1 MGKTK
6 KQPTIE
12 GRVKAG
18 YIDLTKTGPLSYR
31 ELRSLNNGL
40 PEESVVNA
48 QRPDNIG
55 VITAL
60 QRAGKVNYTEQ
71 PTGLGESIYD
81 PGVANQEQI
90 ENLQDYRAEAQP
102 WYAKIGAGLTKG
114 VVLAGTTFLDGTIGL
129 LVGGTESINRGDIS
143 GLWDNDFSKAM
154 QAINEWS
161 EEALPNYYSQ
171 NELNSPWYENIFT
184 ANFLGDKFIK
194 NLGFSIGAIYSGGV
208 YAAPFKAAKIANAIN
223 TVFRTAK
230 ATPMVSSAVGSILS
244 AVNEGRVEALN
255 NSKDWFELQ
264 KQQLDDWY
272 DQKLT
277 SEYKPLFDE
286 TMAEYNATKG
296 TLVQGPDG
304 SMYDPA
310 YLRYKSKVEALQNE
324 FNTKRQNRE
333 SDKVYSSTLS
343 KITEDRLK
351 MGNAD
356 LLMNIPILTASN
368 LVQFGKFFGGGYRTA
383 RKTTNIAG
391 RAGNYT
397 AGTTKL
403 GTSVSLAKGALSEGL
418 EEISQKA
425 ASVSAGNYYATDVS
439 NWYKSQIDP
448 NAEKE
453 TLDWM
458 KSIAQG
464 VNETVNDGS
473 SWEEF
478 FIGTLTGALGIPT
491 FRSPKSSD
499 GSFRSPI
506 VMQGGAYNGWKEYQ
520 QKVAREQ
527 EIADYMNSRVQSPE
541 FLNYYQGLIRHN
553 KYQADMNKAVEEGN
567 EFDFKN
573 AEHAQL
579 ISDIVMFD
587 NAGKLGDLEALI
599 GTSLDTSEENLESI
613 VRNTTAVGENNTPIG
628 PFAQYARVD
637 SDGQISVD
645 FGDSGVQEMTSKL
658 NNTREEFSNT
668 IKNYVKIKDD
678 LDVRTGEVLSDE
690 QLQELTWMKSQL
702 GNWTDRAT
710 AMSGEVKQVIGKV
723 IGNLDSFIR
732 FQDTIRTEEGMN
744 NANLTD
750 RYNRADKNVRDA
762 QRAVASLNAIRNLDD
777 VNLAATLARNPD
789 FVKGLMKEV
798 TLLDDTVIK
807 ADERED
813 VLNKLSD
820 IVKLGNAADVY
831 NAKFKEYLS
840 NPGQQVA
847 DHERANQETA
857 QVVQKE
863 NNASLR
869 QKLDQATSVA
879 QFREILSSEQ
889 DAATRDAVLQTMES
903 EDNQIAKNYR
913 ETLQYNNELS
923 AALNELGE
931 TDQVAQDA
939 MTLWKE
945 QFNIAENLEQ
955 LANPNT
961 IFINNEEA
969 FMEDSGGDVELAG
982 TRFENARYALQRAM
996 SKVNNDIKFKN
1007 RFSEEYRKPVDES
1020 VQGKGTD
1027 KDETGDS
1034 GTPTVPHVN
1043 PGATPVEVPSAPV
1056 GNVTAEMVASENSDA
1071 NKSVKTQ
1078 RDLDRGQQGQRKY
1091 YRPAI
1096 PELHIEASKEGDF
1109 RPFDTVV
1116 AEREQGVDF
1125 SGIYS
1130 YLRDNGAFNYVNA
1143 AKLKPGDTLGFMIDP
1158 EFNDHTIFL
1167 VDTRNNQIVGSIDE
1181 SDTSVAR
1188 YEGLEN
1194 LIKKVRDEYQASR
1207 KSDTVGGS
1215 PVALSYLLENGVGT
1229 IESAGYFLHAIA
1241 AAFPVISE
1249 GIESMSDS
1257 LDGDVLGMKPD
1268 AFVSSNNP
1276 VIKRIETFI
1285 KEYYGEEGVN
1295 IYSDLLKNSTGFV
1308 PAEGKQMDTRI
1319 EKLVPLKDAPRTA
1332 TTRFFATP
1340 QVRVSKIMVGR
1351 IPYTSEERSL
1361 ADIPGVIDGDTKPI
1375 FGIIKNGVLTTN
1387 EKIDDILIIKPVDMA
1402 QKEGR
1407 LYLLIPNAAGTY
1419 SPVAVRVKHFNTQE
1433 FNLADATVAN
1443 TPVGKGINEALDRL
1457 ADAASQDDVSIAMK
1471 ELAQDIYMQDVMI
1484 TWFDAKAGSGIV
1496 VSKKVRKSDGTYEM
1510 VTINGQEQIKEEKT
1524 TIYFQSSKKSAI
1536 INGMEIDI
1544 EAAKE
1549 MGADL
1554 SPFGQP
1560 RDTADIRK
1568 DILNTILRYNL
1579 PLQVDASMINKSS
1592 YNNRLIKSNIL
1603 TSNLREAKVIGS
1615 WFITDYFNNQGN
1627 LQRAVSPASVKPAPS
1642 RKVSSPVGGTEGVV
1656 QGTRVIISGTP
1667 YIVDLKSNMAINEKT
1682 GEKRAFSAFNSQSLI
1697 DMAWAQETFGDA
1709 TESSRM
1715 TENKIITPNGD
1726 VLDRSTGHYITGD
1739 EAQRIK
1745 DKIAGKN
1752 KETESRIAQS
1762 KRIIADIYENQ
1773 KKVDKART
1781 DKDYYYI
1788 LEEDGQYHQYSRV
1801 HSRLGDNWLGERT
1814 ETENSRRALE
1824 AGTVVDKVI
1833 RDFFT
1838 SKETPTRPETLSE
1851 DAFIDLITK
1860 LTEIKSKIEQMGE
1873 TFMTN
1878 NIVLFQK
1885 YADGTRVAG
1894 EVDILS
1900 VDKNGNFKIYDVK
1913 TSRYSFSDKYF
1924 NEKSSMQR
1932 MSTKDYYTL
1941 QLSAY
1946 QNLFESQY
1954 GVRPTRLAIFPF
1966 VLSYNTVQATAV
1978 DIPSGTQTR
1987 LGLPIA
1993 GNRSYFR
2000 TDRKVDDNEARFVSS
2015 EKDGKVY
2022 FKPILDTK
2030 AHEATLKST
2039 DAAKS
2044 VVEFT
2049 GGDPKEATHFVLV
2062 EPGEA
2067 TRNPENGR
2075 LMVSKKVKVFAV
2087 TPSTPYSNRRS
2098 IVTSITQ
2105 EKGIPITYN
2114 PAVNVPL
2121 ASAVHAP
2128 ATSSNLPIF
2137 DSTMETMITNPKE
2150 QNRVLP
2156 ENAFEEG
2163 GEIGYYE
2170 KDGKLYTGYLKK
2182 IGEVEVTYGSGRK
2195 DIVPIHVTKVR
2206 DTGFGREGEFGSTS
2220 EYLTVFPNGKAI
2232 STKTNDTNDAH
2243 AAEIIMKALSTK
2255 PEKVLLLSSEKTQI
2269 HNPRELEESDAAI
2282 RIAQETTP
2290 QPQGGASRTVQK
2302 ENAVNQKAAKRTRHK
2317 LRAADST
2324 RPIWDR
2330 EKEMSWLEKTLPQLS
2345 EQDRVKVVE
2354 GLIQVAENGPVAWG
2368 MFSDGI
2374 VTLSDIAAEGTA
2386 YHEAFHVVFN
2396 LMMND
2401 SERESLFNEARQM
2414 FGNKSLLELEEDM
2427 AEGFREYVVSQ
2438 ETRSLGRKILDF
2450 FKNLFAKITNWKYI
2464 KPSLTSYYRMIN
2476 QGKYKNYSLGLS
2488 SISRLREEQYTS
2500 EMQSIKDKAIADG
2513 TFMKAPNGNPTNLT
2527 DERQWLQVRTKAFKE
2542 WFGDWENNPNEASK
2556 VVDENDE
2563 PLVVYHGTKNNV
2575 EISKVDFSKSDD
2587 LISFF
2592 TTNDKYHTANS
2603 YTESGI
2609 NTGNSNLDTIIEN
2622 IIEYDGVVD
2631 YIKVKKYIETTIH
2644 NSEVSLNDL
2653 GPFDDER
2660 SLKEIIHKNKE
2671 LLRYLESNKDKL
2683 NFSENTANIYS
2694 FFESIKKPL
2703 VIDVKDKNWNEIK
2716 FEDNTFSTRE
2726 IAKIANER
2734 GYDGV
2739 IFKNIRDLGAGMSF
2753 DGAFFENEVKH
2764 PNVYISFKS
2773 NQIKSATSNT
2783 GKFSTTNDDIRYR
2796 EVDIN
2801 DSEFKDLKQDLTSF
2815 FSNFGITI
2823 EDTSKF
2829 DSEEPIFNALDR
2841 VINFNSI
2848 ESLTDNAGYAIA
2860 FMMQY
2865 NPKIKD
2871 LISIKQ
2877 LDSPVKMKGLRR
2889 AVNKGKRYD
2898 FRNLTEREYKSLN
2911 KTPYLKEIGKDIG
2924 EQLRLL
2930 YSKKPINTSDS
2941 FFRKLW
2947 SAISEFFKKMTPE
2960 TRLKFSVIRNYTNSI
2975 ANAVKL
2981 GDYTII
2987 RKSDFKPGT
2996 DTLPSI
3002 VDIGE
3007 AFKNN
3012 PYEESIV
3019 YTLNKHGISLAGEA
3033 AIASQGTLYRPSEN
3047 PLHDLDFEA
3056 GNKSKG
3062 EIESILRNTFKA
3074 YSHTNTIVNE
3084 NGRVTYTYLVMD
3096 REFEERRDVPGIGVN
3111 VIYDKKTGE
3120 RLGTRMHSELV
3131 IEKEGVKGKMLDFF
3145 TGDTTNVFDNVT
3157 INYNGKNYLFS
3168 DYRNAMS
3175 FKINVARL
3183 KNIWDYNR
3191 FIPRNENGKIVSL
3204 AKLKNSN
3211 KERVQNLVRNA
3222 RIIWGHPA
3230 IGKTTYL
3237 ERNND
3242 ILEWDKEVNPKRD
3255 IFVRDQIDPNYTMDV
3270 NSTEYKRL
3278 KQEYMSNW
3286 ENNSEYIK
3294 FLTREW
3300 NKLKD
3305 RAQRENKRL
3314 FASPLPLLSIF
3325 RNDFDLIVAL
3335 PEKQFIE
3342 RNKARGG
3349 SEVGSLSW
3357 KQALDRQLVGIDTNK
3372 IVYTDKYFSEF
3383 MRDTLGVTWGTLNNT
3398 ELEALQARGWSEEK
3412 FNSISQVER
3421 DNAIECAGL

>member
-1 MGKTK
+1 MKKTK

-12 GRVKAG
+12 DRVKAG

-71 PTGLGESIYD
+71 PTGLGESTYD

-129 LVGGTESINRGDIS
+129 LVGGAESINRGDIS

-208 YAAPFKAAKIANAIN
+208 YAAPFKAAKVANAIN

-230 ATPMVSSAVGSILS
+230 ATPIVSSAVGSILS

-286 TMAEYNATKG
+286 AMAEYNATKG

-418 EEISQKA
+418 QEISQKA

-439 NWYKSQIDP
+439 NWHKSQIDP

-506 VMQGGAYNGWKEYQ
+506 VMQGGAYNGWKEHQ

-541 FLNYYQGLIRHN
+541 FLNYYQSLIRHN

-702 GNWTDRAT
+702 GNWADRAT

-750 RYNRADKNVRDA
+750 KYNRADKNVRDA
-762 QRAVASLNAIRNLDD
+762 QRAVASLNVIRNLDD
-777 VNLAATLARNPD
+777 ANLAATLAKNPD

-798 TLLDDTVIK
+798 SLLDDTVIE

-813 VLNKLSD
+813 VLNRLAD
-820 IVKLGNAADVY
+820 IIKLGNAADVY

-840 NPGQQVA
+840 NPGQQIA
-847 DHERANQETA
+847 DHERVDQETA

-879 QFREILSSEQ
+879 QFREILNSEQ

-945 QFNIAENLEQ
+945 QFNAAKNLEQ
-955 LANPNT
+955 LANPNS

-969 FMEDSGGDVELAG
+969 FMEDSGGDIDIAG
-982 TRFENARYALQRAM
+982 NRFQSARYALQRAM

-1007 RFSEEYRKPVDES
+1007 RFSKEYKRPVNEPVAD
-1020 VQGKGTD
+1020 KGID

-1034 GTPTVPHVN
+1034 ETPT
-1043 PGATPVEVPSAPV
+1043 PV

-1130 YLRDNGAFNYVNA
+1130 YLRDNGAFNYINA

-1181 SDTSVAR
+1181 SDASVTR
-1188 YEGLEN
+1188 YEGLEGI
-1194 LIKKVRDEYQASR
+1194 IKRVRDEFAQKGSQPSTVINYTENT
-1207 KSDTVGGS
+1207 DTPKDELIHITNTNNG
-1215 PVALSYLLENGVGT
+1215 LSHIGELKEWSKKV
-1229 IESAGYFLHAIA
+1229 
-1241 AAFPVISE
+1241 
-1249 GIESMSDS
+1249 
-1257 LDGDVLGMKPD
+1257 GDVRTESDGWGTYNGLTYYKQSQKGGRGGDNFTIWFKTKPSENVELNLQQAIDSSKNLVELGDKIVSLIR
-1268 AFVSSNNP
+1268 AFSVTPKTQS
-1276 VIKRIETFI
+1276 KGKFI
-1285 KEYYGEEGVN
+1285 A
-1295 IYSDLLKNSTGFV
+1295 S
-1308 PAEGKQMDTRI
+1308 P
-1319 EKLVPLKDAPRTA
+1319 
-1332 TTRFFATP
+1332 TTRVAK
-1340 QVRVSKIMVGR
+1340 VMVGR
-1351 IPYTSEERSL
+1351 IPYSTEERSL
-1361 ADIPGVIDGDTKPI
+1361 ADIPGVLDGETKPI

-1387 EKIDDILIIKPVDMA
+1387 DKIDDRLIIKPVDMA

-1419 SPVAVRVKHFNTQE
+1419 SPAAVRVKHFNTQE

-1496 VSKKVRKSDGTYEM
+1496 VSKKVRKPDGTYEM

-1579 PLQVDASMINKSS
+1579 PLQVNASMINESG
-1592 YNNRLIKSNIL
+1592 YNNKVIKSNIL

-1762 KRIIADIYENQ
+1762 KRVIADIYENQ

-1814 ETENSRRALE
+1814 ETENSKRALE
-1824 AGTVVDKVI
+1824 VGTDVDKVI

-1838 SKETPTRPETLSE
+1838 LKETPTRPETLSE
-1851 DAFIDLITK
+1851 GAFIDLITK
-1860 LTEIKSKIEQMGE
+1860 LTEIKSKMEQMGE

-1894 EVDILS
+1894 EVDILA
-1900 VDKNGNFKIYDVK
+1900 VDKSGNFKIYDVK
-1913 TSRYSFSDKYF
+1913 TSKYSFSDRHF
-1924 NEKSSMQR
+1924 TEKSSMQR

-1954 GVRPTRLAIFPF
+1954 GIRPTGLAILPF
-1966 VLSYNTVQATAV
+1966 TLTY
-1978 DIPSGTQTR
+1978 DK
-1987 LGLPIA
+1987 
-1993 GNRSYFR
+1993 
-2000 TDRKVDDNEARFVSS
+2000 DKVN
-2015 EKDGKVY
+2015 
-2022 FKPILDTK
+2022 
-2030 AHEATLKST
+2030 
-2039 DAAKS
+2039 
-2044 VVEFT
+2044 
-2049 GGDPKEATHFVLV
+2049 
-2062 EPGEA
+2062 
-2067 TRNPENGR
+2067 
-2075 LMVSKKVKVFAV
+2075 
-2087 TPSTPYSNRRS
+2087 
-2098 IVTSITQ
+2098 SITQ

-2121 ASAVHAP
+2121 ASAVQTP
-2128 ATSSNLPIF
+2128 RTEGPLPIF
-2137 DSTMETMITNPKE
+2137 NSTMETMITNPKE

-2195 DIVPIHVTKVR
+2195 DMVPIHVTKVR

-2232 STKTNDTNDAH
+2232 STKTNDTNDNH
-2243 AAEIIMKALSTK
+2243 AAEVIMKALSAK
-2255 PEKVLLLSSEKTQI
+2255 PEKVLLLSNEKTQI
-2269 HNPRELEESDAAI
+2269 HNPMELEESI
-2282 RIAQETTP
+2282 TRTVQGTS
-2290 QPQGGASRTVQK
+2290 QQSQGGASRTIQK
-2302 ENAVNQKAAKRTRHK
+2302 ENTVNKKTVKRTRHK
-2317 LRAADST
+2317 LRAKDST
-2324 RPIWDR
+2324 RPVWNR
-2330 EKEMSWLEKTLPQLS
+2330 EKELTWLGKVLPQLS
-2345 EQDRVKVVE
+2345 EQDRVRVVK
-2354 GLIQVAENGPVAWG
+2354 GLIQVSENGPVAWG
-2368 MFSDGI
+2368 MFSNGI
-2374 VTLSDIAAEGTA
+2374 VTLSDIAAEGTT
-2386 YHEAFHVVFN
+2386 YHESFHVVFN
-2396 LMMND
+2396 LMLTPQ
-2401 SERESLFNEARQM
+2401 ERSALFTEARQQY
-2414 FGNKSLLELEEDM
+2414 GDKSEVELEEDM
-2427 AEGFREYVVSQ
+2427 AEGFREYVTTRQNAGLLDKIKNFFKDLWIKVTNWSSVRPHLTAYYQMINKGKYSNRELPTETLSQ
-2438 ETRSLGRKILDF
+2438 AKARQEGYSKEMQDILD
-2450 FKNLFAKITNWKYI
+2450 KAPRDSEGNL
-2464 KPSLTSYYRMIN
+2464 L
-2476 QGKYKNYSLGLS
+2476 
-2488 SISRLREEQYTS
+2488 
-2500 EMQSIKDKAIADG
+2500 
-2513 TFMKAPNGNPTNLT
+2513 APNGKKSNL
-2527 DERQWLQVRTKAFKE
+2527 DKRQYVQVRTKAFKD
-2542 WFGDWENNPNEASK
+2542 WFGDWEQIAYDKAELNSIPNLRKIDVDSFLKAIDSRLEKDWLTTGYLNRESVEVIKKLFDLSKTQLYQGNIKGKGLSFYTGAVVLNAMPMEEAAQVFVHEILHSYTTYAYDTDAIFRKEINKYHKIALSHNSGFSKDVYEFMANTLEPYHMVALLEIPSENNSSNLLKGIINSFVKHIRAFFKAYETRKNRTLFHDVIETIYNHKRNNSESINDVSK

-2563 PLVVYHGTKNNV
+2563 PLVVYHGSKSILKVFDPSKSESRQYLSQQIKPTNFFSSDETV
-2575 EISKVDFSKSDD
+2575 ADFFALTEEQSLASQISKSISIVLDAFAGEDVD
-2587 LISFF
+2587 
-2592 TTNDKYHTANS
+2592 A
-2603 YTESGI
+2603 
-2609 NTGNSNLDTIIEN
+2609 DT
-2622 IIEYDGVVD
+2622 
-2631 YIKVKKYIETTIH
+2631 
-2644 NSEVSLNDL
+2644 L
-2653 GPFDDER
+2653 DDEVWTDAAR
-2660 SLKEIIHKNKE
+2660 RTGKSKEFVKDFWENKVPREYKMYDEFGTTRMEDPNINKYKYSVFLNMKSPIILDAKGERADRFIKANKE
-2671 LLRYLESNKDKL
+2671 VLNNNDEVIIININETVGNKD
-2683 NFSENTANIYS
+2683 TATDY
-2694 FFESIKKPL
+2694 L
-2703 VIDVKDKNWNEIK
+2703 VRN
-2716 FEDNTFSTRE
+2716 
-2726 IAKIANER
+2726 
-2734 GYDGV
+2734 
-2739 IFKNIRDLGAGMSF
+2739 
-2753 DGAFFENEVKH
+2753 
-2764 PNVYISFKS
+2764 P
-2773 NQIKSATSNT
+2773 NQIKSATDNIGT
-2783 GKFSTTNDDIRYR
+2783 FSRTDDDIRYR
-2796 EVDIN
+2796 EIPNSSFKSV
-2801 DSEFKDLKQDLTSF
+2801 SEEIQENLLKKGWT
-2815 FSNFGITI
+2815 
-2823 EDTSKF
+2823 EEKF
-2829 DSEEPIFNALDR
+2829 DSISQEERD
-2841 VINFNSI
+2841 
-2848 ESLTDNAGYAIA
+2848 
-2860 FMMQY
+2860 Q
-2865 NPKIKD
+2865 
-2871 LISIKQ
+2871 
-2877 LDSPVKMKGLRR
+2877 
-2889 AVNKGKRYD
+2889 
-2898 FRNLTEREYKSLN
+2898 
-2911 KTPYLKEIGKDIG
+2911 
-2924 EQLRLL
+2924 
-2930 YSKKPINTSDS
+2930 
-2941 FFRKLW
+2941 
-2947 SAISEFFKKMTPE
+2947 
-2960 TRLKFSVIRNYTNSI
+2960 
-2975 ANAVKL
+2975 AVKC
-2981 GDYTII
+2981 
-2987 RKSDFKPGT
+2987 
-2996 DTLPSI
+2996 
-3002 VDIGE
+3002 
-3007 AFKNN
+3007 
-3012 PYEESIV
+3012 
-3019 YTLNKHGISLAGEA
+3019 
-3033 AIASQGTLYRPSEN
+3033 IAL
-3047 PLHDLDFEA
+3047 
-3056 GNKSKG
+3056 
-3062 EIESILRNTFKA
+3062 
-3074 YSHTNTIVNE
+3074 
-3084 NGRVTYTYLVMD
+3084 
-3096 REFEERRDVPGIGVN
+3096 
-3111 VIYDKKTGE
+3111 
-3120 RLGTRMHSELV
+3120 
-3131 IEKEGVKGKMLDFF
+3131 
-3145 TGDTTNVFDNVT
+3145 
-3157 INYNGKNYLFS
+3157 
-3168 DYRNAMS
+3168 
-3175 FKINVARL
+3175 
-3183 KNIWDYNR
+3183 
-3191 FIPRNENGKIVSL
+3191 
-3204 AKLKNSN
+3204 
-3211 KERVQNLVRNA
+3211 
-3222 RIIWGHPA
+3222 
-3230 IGKTTYL
+3230 
-3237 ERNND
+3237 
-3242 ILEWDKEVNPKRD
+3242 
-3255 IFVRDQIDPNYTMDV
+3255 
-3270 NSTEYKRL
+3270 
-3278 KQEYMSNW
+3278 
-3286 ENNSEYIK
+3286 
-3294 FLTREW
+3294 
-3300 NKLKD
+3300 
-3305 RAQRENKRL
+3305 
-3314 FASPLPLLSIF
+3314 
-3325 RNDFDLIVAL
+3325 
-3335 PEKQFIE
+3335 
-3342 RNKARGG
+3342 
-3349 SEVGSLSW
+3349 
-3357 KQALDRQLVGIDTNK
+3357 
-3372 IVYTDKYFSEF
+3372 
-3383 MRDTLGVTWGTLNNT
+3383 
-3398 ELEALQARGWSEEK
+3398 
-3412 FNSISQVER
+3412 
-3421 DNAIECAGL
+3421 

>member
-1 MGKTK
+1 MGKIK

-71 PTGLGESIYD
+71 PTGLGESMYD

-102 WYAKIGAGLTKG
+102 WYAKIGAGLAKG
-114 VVLAGTTFLDGTIGL
+114 MILAGTTFLDGTIGL
-129 LVGGTESINRGDIS
+129 LVGGVESIKRGDIS

-161 EEALPNYYSQ
+161 EETFPNYYSQ

-184 ANFLGDKFIK
+184 ANFLGDKLIK

-208 YAAPFKAAKIANAIN
+208 YAAPLKAAKVANAVN

-230 ATPMVSSAVGSILS
+230 ATPMVSSAVGSTLA

-272 DQKLT
+272 DQKLI
-277 SEYKPLFDE
+277 SEYKPLFDKA
-286 TMAEYNATKG
+286 MAEYNATKG
-296 TLVQGPDG
+296 TLVQGPDN

-368 LVQFGKFFGGGYRTA
+368 LIQFGKFFGGGYRTA

-478 FIGTLTGALGIPT
+478 FIGTLTGALGVPT

-527 EIADYMNSRVQSPE
+527 EIADYMNSRVQSPK

-732 FQDTIRTEEGMN
+732 FQDVIRTEEGMN

-762 QRAVASLNAIRNLDD
+762 QRAVASLNVIRNLDD
-777 VNLAATLARNPD
+777 ANLAATLAKNPD

-798 TLLDDTVIK
+798 SLLDDTVIE

-813 VLNKLSD
+813 VLNKLAD
-820 IVKLGNAADVY
+820 IIKLGNAADVY

-945 QFNIAENLEQ
+945 QFNTAENLEQ

-969 FMEDSGGDVELAG
+969 FMEDSGGDIDIAG
-982 TRFENARYALQRAM
+982 NRFQSARYALQRAM

-1007 RFSEEYRKPVDES
+1007 RFSKEYKRPVNEPIAD
-1020 VQGKGTD
+1020 KGID

-1034 GTPTVPHVN
+1034 ETPT
-1043 PGATPVEVPSAPV
+1043 PV

-1143 AKLKPGDTLGFMIDP
+1143 AKLKPGDILGFMIDP

-1181 SDTSVAR
+1181 SDASVAR

-1194 LIKKVRDEYQASR
+1194 LIKRVRDEYQASR
-1207 KSDTVGGS
+1207 RSDTVDGS

-1229 IESAGYFLHAIA
+1229 IESAGYFLHAVA

-1249 GIESMSDS
+1249 DIESMRNSLS
-1257 LDGDVLGMKPD
+1257 LDGEVLGMKPD

-1276 VIKRIETFI
+1276 VIKRIEAFI

-1295 IYSDLLKNSTGFV
+1295 IYNELLKNSTGFV
-1308 PAEGKQMDTRI
+1308 PAEGKQMDARI

-1340 QVRVSKIMVGR
+1340 QVRVSKMMVGR

-1361 ADIPGVIDGDTKPI
+1361 ADIPGVLDGETKPI

-1387 EKIDDILIIKPVDMA
+1387 LDNINEEIDDRLIIKPADMA
-1402 QKEGR
+1402 HKEGR

-1419 SPVAVRVKHFNTQE
+1419 SPAAVRVKHFNTQE

-1443 TPVGKGINEALDRL
+1443 TPVGKDINEALDRL

-1496 VSKKVRKSDGTYEM
+1496 VSKKVRKPDGTYEM

-1762 KRIIADIYENQ
+1762 KRVIADIYENQ
-1773 KKVDKART
+1773 NKVDKART

-1814 ETENSRRALE
+1814 ETENSKRALE
-1824 AGTVVDKVI
+1824 VGTDVDKVI

-1838 SKETPTRPETLSE
+1838 LKETPTRPETLSE
-1851 DAFIDLITK
+1851 GAFIDLITK
-1860 LTEIKSKIEQMGE
+1860 LTEIKSKMEQMGE

-1878 NIVLFQK
+1878 NVVLFQK

-1913 TSRYSFSDKYF
+1913 TSRYSFSDRYF

-1954 GVRPTRLAIFPF
+1954 GVRPTRLAILPF

-1987 LGLPIA
+1987 LGLPVA
-1993 GNRSYFR
+1993 GNQSYFR

-2075 LMVSKKVKVFAV
+2075 LMVSKKAKVFAV
-2087 TPSTPYSNRRS
+2087 TPSTPYSNGRS

-2195 DIVPIHVTKVR
+2195 DMVPIHVTKVR

-2232 STKTNDTNDAH
+2232 STRTNDTNDAH
-2243 AAEIIMKALSTK
+2243 AAEIIMKALSAK

-2290 QPQGGASRTVQK
+2290 QSQGGASRTVQK

-2330 EKEMSWLEKTLPQLS
+2330 EKEMSWLEKALPQLS

-2354 GLIQVAENGPVAWG
+2354 GLIQVAENGPIAWG
-2368 MFSDGI
+2368 MFSDGV
-2374 VTLSDIAAEGTA
+2374 VTLSDIAAEGTT

-2396 LMMND
+2396 LMLTPQ
-2401 SERESLFNEARQM
+2401 ERSALFTEARQQY
-2414 FGNKSLLELEEDM
+2414 GNKSEVELEEDM
-2427 AEGFREYVVSQ
+2427 AEGFREYVTTRQNAGLLDKIKNFFKDLWIKVTNWSSVRPHLTAYYQMINKGKYSNRELPTETLSQ
-2438 ETRSLGRKILDF
+2438 AKARQEEYSKEMQDILD
-2450 FKNLFAKITNWKYI
+2450 KAPRDSEGNL
-2464 KPSLTSYYRMIN
+2464 L
-2476 QGKYKNYSLGLS
+2476 
-2488 SISRLREEQYTS
+2488 
-2500 EMQSIKDKAIADG
+2500 
-2513 TFMKAPNGNPTNLT
+2513 APNG
-2527 DERQWLQVRTKAFKE
+2527 KK
-2542 WFGDWENNPNEASK
+2542 
-2556 VVDENDE
+2556 
-2563 PLVVYHGTKNNV
+2563 
-2575 EISKVDFSKSDD
+2575 
-2587 LISFF
+2587 
-2592 TTNDKYHTANS
+2592 
-2603 YTESGI
+2603 
-2609 NTGNSNLDTIIEN
+2609 SNLE
-2622 IIEYDGVVD
+2622 
-2631 YIKVKKYIETTIH
+2631 
-2644 NSEVSLNDL
+2644 
-2653 GPFDDER
+2653 
-2660 SLKEIIHKNKE
+2660 
-2671 LLRYLESNKDKL
+2671 
-2683 NFSENTANIYS
+2683 
-2694 FFESIKKPL
+2694 
-2703 VIDVKDKNWNEIK
+2703 
-2716 FEDNTFSTRE
+2716 
-2726 IAKIANER
+2726 
-2734 GYDGV
+2734 
-2739 IFKNIRDLGAGMSF
+2739 
-2753 DGAFFENEVKH
+2753 
-2764 PNVYISFKS
+2764 
-2773 NQIKSATSNT
+2773 SATSNN
-2783 GKFSTTNDDIRYR
+2783 GEFSTTNDDIRYR

-3019 YTLNKHGISLAGEA
+3019 YTLNKHGISLAGGA

-3120 RLGTRMHSELV
+3120 RLGTRIHSELV

-3183 KNIWDYNR
+3183 KDIWDYNR

-3255 IFVRDQIDPNYTMDV
+3255 VFVRDQIDPNHTMDV

-3278 KQEYMSNW
+3278 KQEYLSNW

-3383 MRDTLGVTWGTLNNT
+3383 MRDTLGVTWGTLNNA

>member
-1 MGKTK
+1 MAK
-6 KQPTIE
+6 KSITE
-12 GRVKAG
+12 
-18 YIDLTKTGPLSYR
+18 TGPKALRGIRNPDLYPTQSLGLSDIEAQSIR
-31 ELRSLNNGL
+31 DELARSTYANYEAAHGHLGYQGLNDPSLYAPIIDTSL
-40 PEESVVNA
+40 PGYGDSMYDKGILIDATPADV
-48 QRPDNIG
+48 QD
-55 VITAL
+55 
-60 QRAGKVNYTEQ
+60 QRAE
-71 PTGLGESIYD
+71 E
-81 PGVANQEQI
+81 
-90 ENLQDYRAEAQP
+90 QP

-114 VVLAGTTFLDGTIGL
+114 VILAGTTFLDGTIGL
-129 LVGGTESINRGDIS
+129 LVGGAESINRGDIS
-143 GLWDNDFSKAM
+143 RLWDNDFSKAM

-208 YAAPFKAAKIANAIN
+208 YAAPFKAAKVANAIN

-230 ATPMVSSAVGSILS
+230 ATPIVSSAVGSILS

-255 NSKDWFELQ
+255 NSKDWFEFQ

-286 TMAEYNATKG
+286 AMAEYNATKG
-296 TLVQGPDG
+296 TLFQGPDG

-403 GTSVSLAKGALSEGL
+403 GTSISLTKGALSEGL

-439 NWYKSQIDP
+439 NWHKSQIDP

-506 VMQGGAYNGWKEYQ
+506 VMQGGAYNGWKEHQ

-628 PFAQYARVD
+628 PFAQYAKVD

-798 TLLDDTVIK
+798 TLLDDTVIE

-813 VLNKLSD
+813 VLNKLAD

-857 QVVQKE
+857 QAVQKE

-931 TDQVAQDA
+931 TDQVVQDA

-945 QFNIAENLEQ
+945 QFNAAENLEQ
-955 LANPNT
+955 LANPNS

-969 FMEDSGGDVELAG
+969 FMEDSGGDIDIAG
-982 TRFENARYALQRAM
+982 NRFQSARYALQRAM

-1007 RFSEEYRKPVDES
+1007 RFSKEYKRPVNEPVAD
-1020 VQGKGTD
+1020 KGID

-1034 GTPTVPHVN
+1034 ETPT
-1043 PGATPVEVPSAPV
+1043 PV

-1125 SGIYS
+1125 SGIYN

-1181 SDTSVAR
+1181 SDASVTR
-1188 YEGLEN
+1188 YEGLEGI
-1194 LIKKVRDEYQASR
+1194 IKRVRDEFAQKGSQPSTVINYTENT
-1207 KSDTVGGS
+1207 DTPKDELIHITNTNNG
-1215 PVALSYLLENGVGT
+1215 LSHIGELKEWSKKV
-1229 IESAGYFLHAIA
+1229 
-1241 AAFPVISE
+1241 
-1249 GIESMSDS
+1249 
-1257 LDGDVLGMKPD
+1257 GDVRTESDGWGTYNGLTYYKQSQKGGRGGDNFTIWFKTKPSENVELNLQQAIDSSKNLVELGDKIVSLIR
-1268 AFVSSNNP
+1268 AFSVTPKTQS
-1276 VIKRIETFI
+1276 KGKFI
-1285 KEYYGEEGVN
+1285 A
-1295 IYSDLLKNSTGFV
+1295 S
-1308 PAEGKQMDTRI
+1308 P
-1319 EKLVPLKDAPRTA
+1319 
-1332 TTRFFATP
+1332 TTRVAK
-1340 QVRVSKIMVGR
+1340 VMVGR
-1351 IPYTSEERSL
+1351 IPYSTEERSL
-1361 ADIPGVIDGDTKPI
+1361 ADIPGVLDGETKPI

-1387 EKIDDILIIKPVDMA
+1387 EKVDDGLIIKPVDMA

-1419 SPVAVRVKHFNTQE
+1419 SPAAVRVKHFNTQE

-1457 ADAASQDDVSIAMK
+1457 ADATSQDDVSIAMK

-1496 VSKKVRKSDGTYEM
+1496 VSKKVRKPDGTYEM

-1554 SPFGQP
+1554 SHFGQP

-1627 LQRAVSPASVKPAPS
+1627 LQRAVSPASVKPTPS

-1656 QGTRVIISGTP
+1656 QGTRVTISGTP
-1667 YIVDLKSNMAINEKT
+1667 YIVDLKSNMAVNEKT
-1682 GEKRAFSAFNSQSLI
+1682 GEKRALSTFNSQSLI

-1726 VLDRSTGHYITGD
+1726 VFDRSTGHYITGD

-1745 DKIAGKN
+1745 DKIVGKN

-1788 LEEDGQYHQYSRV
+1788 LEEDGQYHQYLRV

-1814 ETENSRRALE
+1814 ETENSKRALE
-1824 AGTVVDKVI
+1824 VGTDVDKVI

-1838 SKETPTRPETLSE
+1838 LKETPTRPETLSE
-1851 DAFIDLITK
+1851 GAFIDLITK
-1860 LTEIKSKIEQMGE
+1860 LTEIKSKMEQMGE

-1894 EVDILS
+1894 EVDILA
-1900 VDKNGNFKIYDVK
+1900 VDKSGNFKIYDVK
-1913 TSRYSFSDKYF
+1913 TSRYSFSDRHF
-1924 NEKSSMQR
+1924 TEKSSMQR

-1954 GVRPTRLAIFPF
+1954 GIRPTGLAILPF
-1966 VLSYNTVQATAV
+1966 TLIY
-1978 DIPSGTQTR
+1978 D
-1987 LGLPIA
+1987 
-1993 GNRSYFR
+1993 
-2000 TDRKVDDNEARFVSS
+2000 
-2015 EKDGKVY
+2015 KDK
-2022 FKPILDTK
+2022 
-2030 AHEATLKST
+2030 
-2039 DAAKS
+2039 
-2044 VVEFT
+2044 
-2049 GGDPKEATHFVLV
+2049 
-2062 EPGEA
+2062 
-2067 TRNPENGR
+2067 
-2075 LMVSKKVKVFAV
+2075 
-2087 TPSTPYSNRRS
+2087 
-2098 IVTSITQ
+2098 VTSITQ

-2121 ASAVHAP
+2121 ASAVQTP
-2128 ATSSNLPIF
+2128 RTESVLPIF
-2137 DSTMETMITNPKE
+2137 NSTMETMITNPKE

-2195 DIVPIHVTKVR
+2195 DMVPIHVTKVR

-2232 STKTNDTNDAH
+2232 STKTNDTNDNH
-2243 AAEIIMKALSTK
+2243 AAEVIMKALSAK
-2255 PEKVLLLSSEKTQI
+2255 PEKVLLLSNEKTQI
-2269 HNPRELEESDAAI
+2269 HNPMELEESI
-2282 RIAQETTP
+2282 TRTVQGTS
-2290 QPQGGASRTVQK
+2290 QQSQGGAYRTIQK
-2302 ENAVNQKAAKRTRHK
+2302 ENIVNKKTVKRTRHK
-2317 LRAADST
+2317 LRAKDST
-2324 RPIWDR
+2324 RPVWNR
-2330 EKEMSWLEKTLPQLS
+2330 EKELTWLGKVLPQLS
-2345 EQDRVKVVE
+2345 EQDRVRVVK
-2354 GLIQVAENGPVAWG
+2354 GLIQVSENGPVAWG
-2368 MFSDGI
+2368 MFSNGI
-2374 VTLSDIAAEGTA
+2374 VTLSDIAAEGTT
-2386 YHEAFHVVFN
+2386 YHESFHVVFN
-2396 LMMND
+2396 LMLTPQ
-2401 SERESLFNEARQM
+2401 ERSALFTEARQQY
-2414 FGNKSLLELEEDM
+2414 GDKSEVELEENM
-2427 AEGFREYVVSQ
+2427 AEGFREYVTTRQNAGLLDKIKNFFKDLWIKVTNWNSVRPHLTAYYQMINKGKYSNRELPTETLSQ
-2438 ETRSLGRKILDF
+2438 AKARQEEYSKEMQDILD
-2450 FKNLFAKITNWKYI
+2450 KAPRDSEGNL
-2464 KPSLTSYYRMIN
+2464 L
-2476 QGKYKNYSLGLS
+2476 
-2488 SISRLREEQYTS
+2488 
-2500 EMQSIKDKAIADG
+2500 
-2513 TFMKAPNGNPTNLT
+2513 APNGKKSNL
-2527 DERQWLQVRTKAFKE
+2527 DKRQYVQVRTKAFKD
-2542 WFGDWENNPNEASK
+2542 WFGDWTKITFDKDGKPIIPDDVSK
-2556 VVDENDE
+2556 VVDKNGE
-2563 PLVVYHGTKNNV
+2563 PLVVYHNTPFEFNGVFDMEHKSRTMPWTSEPFGHVGIQETANKIKGTQFALFLNIRNPLETPDFVHETVSSMLAELYKQGI
-2575 EISKVDFSKSDD
+2575 ISR
-2587 LISFF
+2587 
-2592 TTNDKYHTANS
+2592 DKYS
-2603 YTESGI
+2603 SLRGI
-2609 NTGNSNLDTIIEN
+2609 S
-2622 IIEYDGVVD
+2622 
-2631 YIKVKKYIETTIH
+2631 
-2644 NSEVSLNDL
+2644 NSELRNLMLSL
-2653 GPFDDER
+2653 
-2660 SLKEIIHKNKE
+2660 
-2671 LLRYLESNKDKL
+2671 
-2683 NFSENTANIYS
+2683 
-2694 FFESIKKPL
+2694 
-2703 VIDVKDKNWNEIK
+2703 
-2716 FEDNTFSTRE
+2716 
-2726 IAKIANER
+2726 
-2734 GYDGV
+2734 GYDGTKYENKAEGGG
-2739 IFKNIRDLGAGMSF
+2739 ISYSF
-2753 DGAFFENEVKH
+2753 IK
-2764 PNVYISFKS
+2764 P
-2773 NQIKSATSNT
+2773 NQIKSATDNIGT
-2783 GKFSTTNDDIRYR
+2783 FSRTNDDIRYR
-2796 EVDIN
+2796 EIPNSSFKSV
-2801 DSEFKDLKQDLTSF
+2801 SEEIQENLLKKGWT
-2815 FSNFGITI
+2815 
-2823 EDTSKF
+2823 EEKF
-2829 DSEEPIFNALDR
+2829 DSISQEERD
-2841 VINFNSI
+2841 
-2848 ESLTDNAGYAIA
+2848 
-2860 FMMQY
+2860 Q
-2865 NPKIKD
+2865 
-2871 LISIKQ
+2871 
-2877 LDSPVKMKGLRR
+2877 
-2889 AVNKGKRYD
+2889 
-2898 FRNLTEREYKSLN
+2898 
-2911 KTPYLKEIGKDIG
+2911 
-2924 EQLRLL
+2924 
-2930 YSKKPINTSDS
+2930 
-2941 FFRKLW
+2941 
-2947 SAISEFFKKMTPE
+2947 
-2960 TRLKFSVIRNYTNSI
+2960 
-2975 ANAVKL
+2975 AVKC
-2981 GDYTII
+2981 
-2987 RKSDFKPGT
+2987 
-2996 DTLPSI
+2996 
-3002 VDIGE
+3002 
-3007 AFKNN
+3007 
-3012 PYEESIV
+3012 
-3019 YTLNKHGISLAGEA
+3019 
-3033 AIASQGTLYRPSEN
+3033 IAL
-3047 PLHDLDFEA
+3047 
-3056 GNKSKG
+3056 
-3062 EIESILRNTFKA
+3062 
-3074 YSHTNTIVNE
+3074 
-3084 NGRVTYTYLVMD
+3084 
-3096 REFEERRDVPGIGVN
+3096 
-3111 VIYDKKTGE
+3111 
-3120 RLGTRMHSELV
+3120 
-3131 IEKEGVKGKMLDFF
+3131 
-3145 TGDTTNVFDNVT
+3145 
-3157 INYNGKNYLFS
+3157 
-3168 DYRNAMS
+3168 
-3175 FKINVARL
+3175 
-3183 KNIWDYNR
+3183 
-3191 FIPRNENGKIVSL
+3191 
-3204 AKLKNSN
+3204 
-3211 KERVQNLVRNA
+3211 
-3222 RIIWGHPA
+3222 
-3230 IGKTTYL
+3230 
-3237 ERNND
+3237 
-3242 ILEWDKEVNPKRD
+3242 
-3255 IFVRDQIDPNYTMDV
+3255 
-3270 NSTEYKRL
+3270 
-3278 KQEYMSNW
+3278 
-3286 ENNSEYIK
+3286 
-3294 FLTREW
+3294 
-3300 NKLKD
+3300 
-3305 RAQRENKRL
+3305 
-3314 FASPLPLLSIF
+3314 
-3325 RNDFDLIVAL
+3325 
-3335 PEKQFIE
+3335 
-3342 RNKARGG
+3342 
-3349 SEVGSLSW
+3349 
-3357 KQALDRQLVGIDTNK
+3357 
-3372 IVYTDKYFSEF
+3372 
-3383 MRDTLGVTWGTLNNT
+3383 
-3398 ELEALQARGWSEEK
+3398 
-3412 FNSISQVER
+3412 
-3421 DNAIECAGL
+3421 

>member
-1 MGKTK
+1 MAK
-6 KQPTIE
+6 KSITE
-12 GRVKAG
+12 
-18 YIDLTKTGPLSYR
+18 TGPKALRGVRNPDLYPTQSLGLSDIETQSIR
-31 ELRSLNNGL
+31 DELARSTYANYNAAHGHLGYQGLNDPSLYAPIIDTSL
-40 PEESVVNA
+40 PGYGDSMYDKGILTDATPADV
-48 QRPDNIG
+48 QD
-55 VITAL
+55 
-60 QRAGKVNYTEQ
+60 QRAEK
-71 PTGLGESIYD
+71 
-81 PGVANQEQI
+81 
-90 ENLQDYRAEAQP
+90 QP

-114 VVLAGTTFLDGTIGL
+114 VILAGTTFLDGTIGL

-208 YAAPFKAAKIANAIN
+208 YAAPFKAAKVANAIN

-230 ATPMVSSAVGSILS
+230 ATPIVSSAVGSILS

-272 DQKLT
+272 NQKLT
-277 SEYKPLFDE
+277 SEYKPQFDE
-286 TMAEYNATKG
+286 AMAEYNATKG

-383 RKTTNIAG
+383 RKATNIAG

-403 GTSVSLAKGALSEGL
+403 GTSISLAKGALSEGL

-439 NWYKSQIDP
+439 NWHKSQIDP

-744 NANLTD
+744 NANFTD

-777 VNLAATLARNPD
+777 ANLAATLAKNPD

-798 TLLDDTVIK
+798 SLLDDTVIE

-813 VLNKLSD
+813 VLNKLAD
-820 IVKLGNAADVY
+820 IIKLGNAADVY

-840 NPGQQVA
+840 NPGQQIA
-847 DHERANQETA
+847 DHERVDQETA

-889 DAATRDAVLQTMES
+889 DAAIRDAVLQTMES

-931 TDQVAQDA
+931 TNQVAQDA

-945 QFNIAENLEQ
+945 QFNTAENLEQ
-955 LANPNT
+955 LANPNS

-969 FMEDSGGDVELAG
+969 FMEDSGGDIDIAG
-982 TRFENARYALQRAM
+982 NRFQSARYALQRAM

-1007 RFSEEYRKPVDES
+1007 RFSKEYKRPVNEPVAD
-1020 VQGKGTD
+1020 KGID

-1034 GTPTVPHVN
+1034 ETPT
-1043 PGATPVEVPSAPV
+1043 PV

-1181 SDTSVAR
+1181 SDASVTR
-1188 YEGLEN
+1188 YEGLEGI
-1194 LIKKVRDEYQASR
+1194 IKRVRDEFAKR
-1207 KSDTVGGS
+1207 G
-1215 PVALSYLLENGVGT
+1215 
-1229 IESAGYFLHAIA
+1229 
-1241 AAFPVISE
+1241 E
-1249 GIESMSDS
+1249 G
-1257 LDGDVLGMKPD
+1257 
-1268 AFVSSNNP
+1268 A
-1276 VIKRIETFI
+1276 
-1285 KEYYGEEGVN
+1285 
-1295 IYSDLLKNSTGFV
+1295 TG
-1308 PAEGKQMDTRI
+1308 K
-1319 EKLVPLKDAPRTA
+1319 
-1332 TTRFFATP
+1332 FFATP
-1340 QVRVSKIMVGR
+1340 QTRVSKVMVGR
-1351 IPYTSEERSL
+1351 IPYTSEDKSL
-1361 ADIPGVIDGDTKPI
+1361 ADIPGVLDGETKPI

-1387 EKIDDILIIKPVDMA
+1387 EKVDDRLITK
-1402 QKEGR
+1402 KEGR
-1407 LYLLIPNAAGTY
+1407 LYLLIPNSAGTY
-1419 SPVAVRVKHFNTQE
+1419 SPAAVRVKHFNTQE

-1443 TPVGKGINEALDRL
+1443 TPVGKDINEALDRL
-1457 ADAASQDDVSIAMK
+1457 ADATSQDDVSIAMK
-1471 ELAQDIYMQDVMI
+1471 KLAQDIYMQDVMI

-1496 VSKKVRKSDGTYEM
+1496 VSKKVRKPDGTYEM

-1788 LEEDGQYHQYSRV
+1788 LEEDSQYHQYSRV

-1814 ETENSRRALE
+1814 ETENSKRALE
-1824 AGTVVDKVI
+1824 VGTDVDKVI

-1838 SKETPTRPETLSE
+1838 LKETPTRPETLSE
-1851 DAFIDLITK
+1851 GTFIDLITK
-1860 LTEIKSKIEQMGE
+1860 LTEIKSKMEQMGE

-1885 YADGTRVAG
+1885 YADDTRVAG

-1954 GVRPTRLAIFPF
+1954 GVRPTRLAILPF

-2128 ATSSNLPIF
+2128 ATLSNLPIF

-2195 DIVPIHVTKVR
+2195 DMVPIHVTKIR

-2232 STKTNDTNDAH
+2232 STRTNDTNDNH
-2243 AAEIIMKALSTK
+2243 AAEIIMKALSAK
-2255 PEKVLLLSSEKTQI
+2255 PEKVLLLSNEKTQI
-2269 HNPRELEESDAAI
+2269 HNPMELEESI
-2282 RIAQETTP
+2282 TRTVQGTS
-2290 QPQGGASRTVQK
+2290 QQSQGGASRTVQK

-2317 LRAADST
+2317 LRAIDST
-2324 RPIWDR
+2324 RPTWNR
-2330 EKEMSWLEKTLPQLS
+2330 EKELAWLENVLPQLS
-2345 EQDRVKVVE
+2345 EQDRVRVVE
-2354 GLIQVAENGPVAWG
+2354 GLIQVADNGPVAWG

-2401 SERESLFNEARQM
+2401 SEREPLFNEARQM

-2513 TFMKAPNGNPTNLT
+2513 TFMKAPNGKPTNLNNK
-2527 DERQWLQVRTKAFKE
+2527 RQWLQVRTKAFKD
-2542 WFGDWENNPNEASK
+2542 WFGDWTKITFDKNDKPIIPDDVSK
-2556 VVDENDE
+2556 VVDKNGE
-2563 PLVVYHGTKNNV
+2563 PLVVYRAGEINKDGTLKTRYKAYYFAISEGMAEQYAKQENVPTHEFFLKADSINDIHNGLTPIIRSDGAKVPKRGLFEMPWNNEDV
-2575 EISKVDFSKSDD
+2575 
-2587 LISFF
+2587 
-2592 TTNDKYHTANS
+2592 
-2603 YTESGI
+2603 
-2609 NTGNSNLDTIIEN
+2609 N
-2622 IIEYDGVVD
+2622 IILEGKEAAFSDGEY
-2631 YIKVKKYIETTIH
+2631 
-2644 NSEVSLNDL
+2644 
-2653 GPFDDER
+2653 
-2660 SLKEIIHKNKE
+2660 
-2671 LLRYLESNKDKL
+2671 
-2683 NFSENTANIYS
+2683 
-2694 FFESIKKPL
+2694 L
-2703 VIDVKDKNWNEIK
+2703 V
-2716 FEDNTFSTRE
+2716 
-2726 IAKIANER
+2726 
-2734 GYDGV
+2734 
-2739 IFKNIRDLGAGMSF
+2739 
-2753 DGAFFENEVKH
+2753 
-2764 PNVYISFKS
+2764 PNS

-2783 GKFSTTNDDIRYR
+2783 GEFSTTNNDIRYR
-2796 EVDIN
+2796 IVPNSSWSAVDI
-2801 DSEFKDLKQDLTSF
+2801 
-2815 FSNFGITI
+2815 
-2823 EDTSKF
+2823 
-2829 DSEEPIFNALDR
+2829 
-2841 VINFNSI
+2841 
-2848 ESLTDNAGYAIA
+2848 
-2860 FMMQY
+2860 
-2865 NPKIKD
+2865 
-2871 LISIKQ
+2871 
-2877 LDSPVKMKGLRR
+2877 
-2889 AVNKGKRYD
+2889 
-2898 FRNLTEREYKSLN
+2898 
-2911 KTPYLKEIGKDIG
+2911 
-2924 EQLRLL
+2924 
-2930 YSKKPINTSDS
+2930 
-2941 FFRKLW
+2941 
-2947 SAISEFFKKMTPE
+2947 E
-2960 TRLKFSVIRNYTNSI
+2960 TRETLKAKGWTR
-2975 ANAVKL
+2975 
-2981 GDYTII
+2981 
-2987 RKSDFKPGT
+2987 
-2996 DTLPSI
+2996 
-3002 VDIGE
+3002 
-3007 AFKNN
+3007 
-3012 PYEESIV
+3012 EEFDR
-3019 YTLNKHGISLAGEA
+3019 ISQAE
-3033 AIASQGTLYRPSEN
+3033 
-3047 PLHDLDFEA
+3047 
-3056 GNKSKG
+3056 
-3062 EIESILRNTFKA
+3062 
-3074 YSHTNTIVNE
+3074 
-3084 NGRVTYTYLVMD
+3084 
-3096 REFEERRDVPGIGVN
+3096 
-3111 VIYDKKTGE
+3111 
-3120 RLGTRMHSELV
+3120 
-3131 IEKEGVKGKMLDFF
+3131 
-3145 TGDTTNVFDNVT
+3145 
-3157 INYNGKNYLFS
+3157 
-3168 DYRNAMS
+3168 
-3175 FKINVARL
+3175 
-3183 KNIWDYNR
+3183 
-3191 FIPRNENGKIVSL
+3191 
-3204 AKLKNSN
+3204 
-3211 KERVQNLVRNA
+3211 
-3222 RIIWGHPA
+3222 
-3230 IGKTTYL
+3230 
-3237 ERNND
+3237 
-3242 ILEWDKEVNPKRD
+3242 
-3255 IFVRDQIDPNYTMDV
+3255 RDQAV
-3270 NSTEYKRL
+3270 EC
-3278 KQEYMSNW
+3278 
-3286 ENNSEYIK
+3286 
-3294 FLTREW
+3294 
-3300 NKLKD
+3300 
-3305 RAQRENKRL
+3305 
-3314 FASPLPLLSIF
+3314 
-3325 RNDFDLIVAL
+3325 
-3335 PEKQFIE
+3335 
-3342 RNKARGG
+3342 
-3349 SEVGSLSW
+3349 VGL
-3357 KQALDRQLVGIDTNK
+3357 
-3372 IVYTDKYFSEF
+3372 
-3383 MRDTLGVTWGTLNNT
+3383 
-3398 ELEALQARGWSEEK
+3398 
-3412 FNSISQVER
+3412 
-3421 DNAIECAGL
+3421 

>member
-1 MGKTK
+1 
-6 KQPTIE
+6 
-12 GRVKAG
+12 
-18 YIDLTKTGPLSYR
+18 
-31 ELRSLNNGL
+31 
-40 PEESVVNA
+40 
-48 QRPDNIG
+48 
-55 VITAL
+55 
-60 QRAGKVNYTEQ
+60 
-71 PTGLGESIYD
+71 
-81 PGVANQEQI
+81 
-90 ENLQDYRAEAQP
+90 
-102 WYAKIGAGLTKG
+102 
-114 VVLAGTTFLDGTIGL
+114 
-129 LVGGTESINRGDIS
+129 
-143 GLWDNDFSKAM
+143 
-154 QAINEWS
+154 
-161 EEALPNYYSQ
+161 
-171 NELNSPWYENIFT
+171 
-184 ANFLGDKFIK
+184 
-194 NLGFSIGAIYSGGV
+194 
-208 YAAPFKAAKIANAIN
+208 
-223 TVFRTAK
+223 
-230 ATPMVSSAVGSILS
+230 
-244 AVNEGRVEALN
+244 
-255 NSKDWFELQ
+255 
-264 KQQLDDWY
+264 
-272 DQKLT
+272 
-277 SEYKPLFDE
+277 
-286 TMAEYNATKG
+286 MAEYNTTKG

-333 SDKVYSSTLS
+333 SDKVYSNTLS

-383 RKTTNIAG
+383 RKATNIAG

-439 NWYKSQIDP
+439 NWYRSQIDP

-527 EIADYMNSRVQSPE
+527 ETADYMNSRVQSPE

-762 QRAVASLNAIRNLDD
+762 QRAVASLNVIRNLNDA
-777 VNLAATLARNPD
+777 NLAATLAKNPD

-798 TLLDDTVIK
+798 SLLDDTVIE

-813 VLNKLSD
+813 VLNKLAD
-820 IVKLGNAADVY
+820 IIKLGNAADVY

-840 NPGQQVA
+840 NPGQQIA

-945 QFNIAENLEQ
+945 QFNTAENLEQ

-969 FMEDSGGDVELAG
+969 FMEDSGGDIDIAG
-982 TRFENARYALQRAM
+982 NRFQSARYALQRAM

-1007 RFSEEYRKPVDES
+1007 RFSKEYKRPVNKPVAD
-1020 VQGKGTD
+1020 KGID

-1034 GTPTVPHVN
+1034 ETPT
-1043 PGATPVEVPSAPV
+1043 PV

-1096 PELHIEASKEGDF
+1096 PELHIAASKKGDF

-1181 SDTSVAR
+1181 SDASVTR
-1188 YEGLEN
+1188 YEGLEGI
-1194 LIKKVRDEYQASR
+1194 IKRVRDEFAKR
-1207 KSDTVGGS
+1207 G
-1215 PVALSYLLENGVGT
+1215 
-1229 IESAGYFLHAIA
+1229 
-1241 AAFPVISE
+1241 E
-1249 GIESMSDS
+1249 G
-1257 LDGDVLGMKPD
+1257 
-1268 AFVSSNNP
+1268 A
-1276 VIKRIETFI
+1276 
-1285 KEYYGEEGVN
+1285 
-1295 IYSDLLKNSTGFV
+1295 TG
-1308 PAEGKQMDTRI
+1308 K
-1319 EKLVPLKDAPRTA
+1319 
-1332 TTRFFATP
+1332 FFAAP
-1340 QVRVSKIMVGR
+1340 QTRVSKVMVGR
-1351 IPYTSEERSL
+1351 IPYTSEDKSL
-1361 ADIPGVIDGDTKPI
+1361 ADIPGVLDGETKPI

-1387 EKIDDILIIKPVDMA
+1387 LDNTNEEIDDRLIIKPADMA
-1402 QKEGR
+1402 HKEGR

-1419 SPVAVRVKHFNTQE
+1419 SPAAVRVKHFNTQE

-1443 TPVGKGINEALDRL
+1443 TPVGKDINEALDRL
-1457 ADAASQDDVSIAMK
+1457 ADATSQDDVSIAMK
-1471 ELAQDIYMQDVMI
+1471 KLAQDIYMQDVMI

-1496 VSKKVRKSDGTYEM
+1496 VSKKVRKPDGTYEM

-1762 KRIIADIYENQ
+1762 KRVIANIYENQ
-1773 KKVDKART
+1773 NKVDRART

-1824 AGTVVDKVI
+1824 AGTVVDKVV

-1851 DAFIDLITK
+1851 GAFIDLITK
-1860 LTEIKSKIEQMGE
+1860 LTEIKSKMEQMGE

-1954 GVRPTRLAIFPF
+1954 GVRPTRLAILPF

-2114 PAVNVPL
+2114 LAVNVPL
-2121 ASAVHAP
+2121 ASTVHAP

-2195 DIVPIHVTKVR
+2195 DMVPIHVTKVR

-2232 STKTNDTNDAH
+2232 STRTNDTNDAH

-2324 RPIWDR
+2324 RPTWNR
-2330 EKEMSWLEKTLPQLS
+2330 EKELAWLENVLPQLS
-2345 EQDRVKVVE
+2345 EQDRVRVVE
-2354 GLIQVAENGPVAWG
+2354 GLIQVADNGPVAWG

-2513 TFMKAPNGNPTNLT
+2513 TFMKAPNGNLTNLT
-2527 DERQWLQVRTKAFKE
+2527 ERQWLQVRTKNFIN
-2542 WFGDWENNPNEASK
+2542 WFGDWINDPSNASK
-2556 VVDENDE
+2556 VVD
-2563 PLVVYHGTKNNV
+2563 
-2575 EISKVDFSKSDD
+2575 
-2587 LISFF
+2587 
-2592 TTNDKYHTANS
+2592 
-2603 YTESGI
+2603 
-2609 NTGNSNLDTIIEN
+2609 
-2622 IIEYDGVVD
+2622 
-2631 YIKVKKYIETTIH
+2631 
-2644 NSEVSLNDL
+2644 
-2653 GPFDDER
+2653 
-2660 SLKEIIHKNKE
+2660 
-2671 LLRYLESNKDKL
+2671 
-2683 NFSENTANIYS
+2683 
-2694 FFESIKKPL
+2694 
-2703 VIDVKDKNWNEIK
+2703 
-2716 FEDNTFSTRE
+2716 
-2726 IAKIANER
+2726 
-2734 GYDGV
+2734 
-2739 IFKNIRDLGAGMSF
+2739 
-2753 DGAFFENEVKH
+2753 
-2764 PNVYISFKS
+2764 
-2773 NQIKSATSNT
+2773 
-2783 GKFSTTNDDIRYR
+2783 
-2796 EVDIN
+2796 
-2801 DSEFKDLKQDLTSF
+2801 
-2815 FSNFGITI
+2815 
-2823 EDTSKF
+2823 
-2829 DSEEPIFNALDR
+2829 
-2841 VINFNSI
+2841 
-2848 ESLTDNAGYAIA
+2848 
-2860 FMMQY
+2860 
-2865 NPKIKD
+2865 
-2871 LISIKQ
+2871 
-2877 LDSPVKMKGLRR
+2877 
-2889 AVNKGKRYD
+2889 
-2898 FRNLTEREYKSLN
+2898 
-2911 KTPYLKEIGKDIG
+2911 
-2924 EQLRLL
+2924 
-2930 YSKKPINTSDS
+2930 
-2941 FFRKLW
+2941 
-2947 SAISEFFKKMTPE
+2947 
-2960 TRLKFSVIRNYTNSI
+2960 
-2975 ANAVKL
+2975 
-2981 GDYTII
+2981 
-2987 RKSDFKPGT
+2987 
-2996 DTLPSI
+2996 
-3002 VDIGE
+3002 
-3007 AFKNN
+3007 
-3012 PYEESIV
+3012 
-3019 YTLNKHGISLAGEA
+3019 
-3033 AIASQGTLYRPSEN
+3033 
-3047 PLHDLDFEA
+3047 
-3056 GNKSKG
+3056 
-3062 EIESILRNTFKA
+3062 
-3074 YSHTNTIVNE
+3074 
-3084 NGRVTYTYLVMD
+3084 
-3096 REFEERRDVPGIGVN
+3096 
-3111 VIYDKKTGE
+3111 
-3120 RLGTRMHSELV
+3120 
-3131 IEKEGVKGKMLDFF
+3131 
-3145 TGDTTNVFDNVT
+3145 
-3157 INYNGKNYLFS
+3157 
-3168 DYRNAMS
+3168 
-3175 FKINVARL
+3175 
-3183 KNIWDYNR
+3183 
-3191 FIPRNENGKIVSL
+3191 ENGKIVSL

-3255 IFVRDQIDPNYTMDV
+3255 VFVRDQIDPNYTMDV

-3335 PEKQFIE
+3335 PKKQFIE

>member
-1 MGKTK
+1 MSKNSK
-6 KQPTIE
+6 SARTI
-12 GRVKAG
+12 
-18 YIDLTKTGPLSYR
+18 DMTKTGPLSYR
-31 ELRSLNNGL
+31 ELRELNSLDRT
-40 PEESVVNA
+40 PEVEQLLSMPSGT
-48 QRPDNIG
+48 RLDTYG
-55 VITAL
+55 M
-60 QRAGKVNYTEQ
+60 GKVSYTQ
-71 PTGLGESIYD
+71 PSEGFDDFGTSSYD
-81 PGVANQEQI
+81 NELVGYDELVNR
-90 ENLQDYRAEAQP
+90 QDIRAERQP

-129 LVGGTESINRGDIS
+129 LVGGAESINRGDIS

-208 YAAPFKAAKIANAIN
+208 YAAPFKAAKVANAIN

-230 ATPMVSSAVGSILS
+230 ATPIVSSAVGSILS

-286 TMAEYNATKG
+286 AMAEYNATKG

-439 NWYKSQIDP
+439 NWHKSQIDP

-506 VMQGGAYNGWKEYQ
+506 VMQGGAYNGWKEHQ

-541 FLNYYQGLIRHN
+541 FLNYYQSLIRHN

-702 GNWTDRAT
+702 GNWADRAT

-750 RYNRADKNVRDA
+750 KYNRADKNVRDA
-762 QRAVASLNAIRNLDD
+762 QRAVASLNVIRNLDD
-777 VNLAATLARNPD
+777 ANLAATLAKNPD

-798 TLLDDTVIK
+798 SLLDDTVIE

-813 VLNKLSD
+813 VLNKLAD
-820 IVKLGNAADVY
+820 IIKLGNAADVY

-945 QFNIAENLEQ
+945 QFNAAENLEQ
-955 LANPNT
+955 LANPNS

-969 FMEDSGGDVELAG
+969 FMEDSGGDIDIAG
-982 TRFENARYALQRAM
+982 NRFQSARYALQRAM

-1007 RFSEEYRKPVDES
+1007 RFSKEYKRPVNEPVAD
-1020 VQGKGTD
+1020 KGID

-1034 GTPTVPHVN
+1034 ETPT
-1043 PGATPVEVPSAPV
+1043 PV

-1125 SGIYS
+1125 SSIYS
-1130 YLRDNGAFNYVNA
+1130 YLRDNGAFDYVNA

-1181 SDTSVAR
+1181 SDASVTR
-1188 YEGLEN
+1188 YEGLEGI
-1194 LIKKVRDEYQASR
+1194 IKRVRDEFA
-1207 KSDTVGGS
+1207 
-1215 PVALSYLLENGVGT
+1215 
-1229 IESAGYFLHAIA
+1229 
-1241 AAFPVISE
+1241 
-1249 GIESMSDS
+1249 
-1257 LDGDVLGMKPD
+1257 
-1268 AFVSSNNP
+1268 
-1276 VIKRIETFI
+1276 KR
-1285 KEYYGEEGVN
+1285 GEET
-1295 IYSDLLKNSTGFV
+1295 TG
-1308 PAEGKQMDTRI
+1308 K
-1319 EKLVPLKDAPRTA
+1319 
-1332 TTRFFATP
+1332 FFATP
-1340 QVRVSKIMVGR
+1340 QTRVSKMMIGR
-1351 IPYTSEERSL
+1351 IPYSTEERSL
-1361 ADIPGVIDGDTKPI
+1361 ADIPGVLDGETKPI

-1387 EKIDDILIIKPVDMA
+1387 LDNTNEEIDDRLIIKPADMA

-1419 SPVAVRVKHFNTQE
+1419 SPAAVRVKHFNTQE

-1443 TPVGKGINEALDRL
+1443 TPIGKGINEALDRL
-1457 ADAASQDDVSIAMK
+1457 ADATSQDDVSIAMK

-1496 VSKKVRKSDGTYEM
+1496 VSKKVRKPDGTYEM

-1762 KRIIADIYENQ
+1762 KRVIADIYENQ

-1814 ETENSRRALE
+1814 ETENSKRALE
-1824 AGTVVDKVI
+1824 VGTDVDRVI

-1838 SKETPTRPETLSE
+1838 LKETPTRPETLSE
-1851 DAFIDLITK
+1851 GAFIDLITK
-1860 LTEIKSKIEQMGE
+1860 LTEIKSKMEQMGE

-1894 EVDILS
+1894 EVDILA
-1900 VDKNGNFKIYDVK
+1900 VDKSGNFKIYDVK
-1913 TSRYSFSDKYF
+1913 TSKYSFSDRHF
-1924 NEKSSMQR
+1924 TEKSSMQR

-1954 GVRPTRLAIFPF
+1954 GIRPTGLAILPF
-1966 VLSYNTVQATAV
+1966 TLTY
-1978 DIPSGTQTR
+1978 DK
-1987 LGLPIA
+1987 
-1993 GNRSYFR
+1993 
-2000 TDRKVDDNEARFVSS
+2000 DKVN
-2015 EKDGKVY
+2015 
-2022 FKPILDTK
+2022 
-2030 AHEATLKST
+2030 
-2039 DAAKS
+2039 
-2044 VVEFT
+2044 
-2049 GGDPKEATHFVLV
+2049 
-2062 EPGEA
+2062 
-2067 TRNPENGR
+2067 
-2075 LMVSKKVKVFAV
+2075 
-2087 TPSTPYSNRRS
+2087 
-2098 IVTSITQ
+2098 SITQ

-2121 ASAVHAP
+2121 ASAVQTP
-2128 ATSSNLPIF
+2128 RTEGPLPIF
-2137 DSTMETMITNPKE
+2137 NSTMETMITNPKE

-2182 IGEVEVTYGSGRK
+2182 IGEIEVTYGSGRK
-2195 DIVPIHVTKVR
+2195 DMVPIHVTKVR

-2232 STKTNDTNDAH
+2232 STKTNDTNDNH
-2243 AAEIIMKALSTK
+2243 AAEVIMKALSAK
-2255 PEKVLLLSSEKTQI
+2255 PEKVLLLSNEKTQI
-2269 HNPRELEESDAAI
+2269 HNPMELEESI
-2282 RIAQETTP
+2282 TRTVQGTS
-2290 QPQGGASRTVQK
+2290 QQSQGGASRTIQK
-2302 ENAVNQKAAKRTRHK
+2302 ENIVNKKTAKRTRHK
-2317 LRAADST
+2317 LRAKDST
-2324 RPIWDR
+2324 RPIWNR
-2330 EKEMSWLEKTLPQLS
+2330 EKELDWLGKVLPQLS
-2345 EQDRVKVVE
+2345 EQDRIRVVK
-2354 GLIQVAENGPVAWG
+2354 GLIQVSENGPVAWG
-2368 MFSDGI
+2368 MFSNGI
-2374 VTLSDIAAEGTA
+2374 VTLSDIAAEGTT
-2386 YHEAFHVVFN
+2386 YHESFHVVFN
-2396 LMMND
+2396 LMLTPQ
-2401 SERESLFNEARQM
+2401 ERSALFTEARQQY
-2414 FGNKSLLELEEDM
+2414 GGKSEVELEEDM
-2427 AEGFREYVVSQ
+2427 AEGFREYVTTRQNAGLLDKIKNFFKDLWIKVTNWNSVRPHLTAYYQMINKGKYSNRALPTETLSQ
-2438 ETRSLGRKILDF
+2438 AKARQEEYSKEMQDILD
-2450 FKNLFAKITNWKYI
+2450 
-2464 KPSLTSYYRMIN
+2464 
-2476 QGKYKNYSLGLS
+2476 
-2488 SISRLREEQYTS
+2488 
-2500 EMQSIKDKAIADG
+2500 
-2513 TFMKAPNGNPTNLT
+2513 KAPRNSEGKLLVRPGGPVSNLT
-2527 DERQWLQVRTKAFKE
+2527 ERQYAQVRTKAFKD
-2542 WFGDWENNPNEASK
+2542 WFGDWENDPENASK
-2556 VVDENDE
+2556 IVDENRE
-2563 PLVVYHGTKNNV
+2563 PLVVYHGGM
-2575 EISKVDFSKSDD
+2575 
-2587 LISFF
+2587 
-2592 TTNDKYHTANS
+2592 A
-2603 YTESGI
+2603 GI
-2609 NTGNSNLDTIIEN
+2609 NTFLNRDENPDYQSTKHQGYSNKDRVGIYFTRHKSTAKNYKAPYGKNDEIYEVFLNIRNPKEVSYLTTLKNRLIRFGTLGIVNNPTVDNISRKELNTIYS
-2622 IIEYDGVVD
+2622 EYDGVNHQNGEE
-2631 YIKVKKYIETTIH
+2631 Y
-2644 NSEVSLNDL
+2644 
-2653 GPFDDER
+2653 
-2660 SLKEIIHKNKE
+2660 
-2671 LLRYLESNKDKL
+2671 
-2683 NFSENTANIYS
+2683 
-2694 FFESIKKPL
+2694 
-2703 VIDVKDKNWNEIK
+2703 
-2716 FEDNTFSTRE
+2716 
-2726 IAKIANER
+2726 
-2734 GYDGV
+2734 V
-2739 IFKNIRDLGAGMSF
+2739 IFN
-2753 DGAFFENEVKH
+2753 
-2764 PNVYISFKS
+2764 S
-2773 NQIKSATSNT
+2773 NQVKSATDNIGT
-2783 GKFSTTNDDIRYR
+2783 FSRTNADIRYR

-2801 DSEFKDLKQDLTSF
+2801 DSEFKDLRQDLTSF

-2898 FRNLTEREYKSLN
+2898 FRNLTEREYKSLD

-3019 YTLNKHGISLAGEA
+3019 YTLNKHGISLAGGA

-3084 NGRVTYTYLVMD
+3084 SGRVTYTYLVMD

-3111 VIYDKKTGE
+3111 VIYDKRTGE
-3120 RLGTRMHSELV
+3120 RLGTRIHSELV

-3183 KNIWDYNR
+3183 KDIWDYNR

-3255 IFVRDQIDPNYTMDV
+3255 VFVRDQIDPNHTMDI

-3286 ENNSEYIK
+3286 ENNSEYIE

-3305 RAQRENKRL
+3305 RTQKENKRL

-3383 MRDTLGVTWGTLNNT
+3383 MRDALGVTWGTLNST

>member
-1 MGKTK
+1 MAK
-6 KQPTIE
+6 KSITE
-12 GRVKAG
+12 
-18 YIDLTKTGPLSYR
+18 TGPKALRGVRNPDLYPTQSLGLSDIETQSIR
-31 ELRSLNNGL
+31 DELARSTYANYEAAHGHLGYQGLNDPSLYAPIIDTSL
-40 PEESVVNA
+40 PGYGDSM
-48 QRPDNIG
+48 
-55 VITAL
+55 
-60 QRAGKVNYTEQ
+60 
-71 PTGLGESIYD
+71 YD
-81 PGVANQEQI
+81 KGILIDATPADI
-90 ENLQDYRAEAQP
+90 QDQRAEAQP

-129 LVGGTESINRGDIS
+129 LVGGAESINRGDIS

-184 ANFLGDKFIK
+184 ANFLGDKLIK

-208 YAAPFKAAKIANAIN
+208 YTAPFKAAKVANAIN

-230 ATPMVSSAVGSILS
+230 ATPIVSSAVGSILS

-272 DQKLT
+272 GQKLT

-286 TMAEYNATKG
+286 AMAEYNATKG

-439 NWYKSQIDP
+439 NWHKSQIDP

-506 VMQGGAYNGWKEYQ
+506 VMQGGAYNGWKEHQ

-541 FLNYYQGLIRHN
+541 FLNYYQSLIRHN

-702 GNWTDRAT
+702 GNWADRAT

-750 RYNRADKNVRDA
+750 KYNRADKNVRDA
-762 QRAVASLNAIRNLDD
+762 QRAVASLNVIRNLDD
-777 VNLAATLARNPD
+777 ANLAATLAKNPD

-798 TLLDDTVIK
+798 SLLDDTVIE

-813 VLNKLSD
+813 VLNKLAD
-820 IVKLGNAADVY
+820 IIKLGNAADVY

-879 QFREILSSEQ
+879 QFREILNSEQ

-945 QFNIAENLEQ
+945 QFNAAENLEQ
-955 LANPNT
+955 LANPNS

-969 FMEDSGGDVELAG
+969 FMEDSGGDIDIAG
-982 TRFENARYALQRAM
+982 NRFQSARYALQRAM

-1007 RFSEEYRKPVDES
+1007 RFSKEYKRPVNEPVAD
-1020 VQGKGTD
+1020 KGID

-1034 GTPTVPHVN
+1034 ETPT
-1043 PGATPVEVPSAPV
+1043 PV

-1181 SDTSVAR
+1181 SDASVTR
-1188 YEGLEN
+1188 YEGLEGI
-1194 LIKKVRDEYQASR
+1194 IKRVRDEFAQKGSQPSTVINYTENT
-1207 KSDTVGGS
+1207 DTPKDELIHITNTNNG
-1215 PVALSYLLENGVGT
+1215 LSHIGELKEWSKKV
-1229 IESAGYFLHAIA
+1229 
-1241 AAFPVISE
+1241 
-1249 GIESMSDS
+1249 
-1257 LDGDVLGMKPD
+1257 GDVRTESDGWGTYNGLTYYKQSQKGGRGGDNFTIWFKTKPSENVELNLQQAIDSSKNLVELGDKIVSLIR
-1268 AFVSSNNP
+1268 AFSVTPKTQS
-1276 VIKRIETFI
+1276 KGKFI
-1285 KEYYGEEGVN
+1285 A
-1295 IYSDLLKNSTGFV
+1295 S
-1308 PAEGKQMDTRI
+1308 P
-1319 EKLVPLKDAPRTA
+1319 
-1332 TTRFFATP
+1332 TTRVAK
-1340 QVRVSKIMVGR
+1340 VMVGR
-1351 IPYTSEERSL
+1351 IPYSTEERSL
-1361 ADIPGVIDGDTKPI
+1361 ADIPGVLDGETKPI

-1387 EKIDDILIIKPVDMA
+1387 LDNTNEEIDDRLIIKPADMA

-1419 SPVAVRVKHFNTQE
+1419 SPAAVRVKHFNTQE

-1443 TPVGKGINEALDRL
+1443 TPTGKGINEALDRL
-1457 ADAASQDDVSIAMK
+1457 ADATSQDDVSIAMK

-1496 VSKKVRKSDGTYEM
+1496 VSKKVRKPDGTYEM

-1752 KETESRIAQS
+1752 KETESRVAQS
-1762 KRIIADIYENQ
+1762 KRVIADIYENQ

-1814 ETENSRRALE
+1814 ETENSKRALE
-1824 AGTVVDKVI
+1824 VGTDVDKVI

-1838 SKETPTRPETLSE
+1838 LKETPTRPETLSE
-1851 DAFIDLITK
+1851 GAFIDLITK
-1860 LTEIKSKIEQMGE
+1860 LTEIKSKMEQMGE

-1894 EVDILS
+1894 EVDILA
-1900 VDKNGNFKIYDVK
+1900 VDKSGNFKIYDVK
-1913 TSRYSFSDKYF
+1913 TSKYSFSDRHF
-1924 NEKSSMQR
+1924 TEKSSMQR

-1954 GVRPTRLAIFPF
+1954 GIRPTGLAILPF
-1966 VLSYNTVQATAV
+1966 TLTY
-1978 DIPSGTQTR
+1978 DK
-1987 LGLPIA
+1987 
-1993 GNRSYFR
+1993 
-2000 TDRKVDDNEARFVSS
+2000 DKVN
-2015 EKDGKVY
+2015 
-2022 FKPILDTK
+2022 
-2030 AHEATLKST
+2030 
-2039 DAAKS
+2039 
-2044 VVEFT
+2044 
-2049 GGDPKEATHFVLV
+2049 
-2062 EPGEA
+2062 
-2067 TRNPENGR
+2067 
-2075 LMVSKKVKVFAV
+2075 
-2087 TPSTPYSNRRS
+2087 
-2098 IVTSITQ
+2098 SITQ

-2121 ASAVHAP
+2121 ASVVQTP
-2128 ATSSNLPIF
+2128 RTEGPLPIF
-2137 DSTMETMITNPKE
+2137 NSTMETMITNPKE

-2195 DIVPIHVTKVR
+2195 DMVPIHVTKVR

-2232 STKTNDTNDAH
+2232 STKTNDTNDNH
-2243 AAEIIMKALSTK
+2243 AAEVIMKALSAK
-2255 PEKVLLLSSEKTQI
+2255 PEKVLLLSNEKTQI
-2269 HNPRELEESDAAI
+2269 HNPMELEESI
-2282 RIAQETTP
+2282 TRTVQGTS
-2290 QPQGGASRTVQK
+2290 QQSQGGASRTIQK
-2302 ENAVNQKAAKRTRHK
+2302 ENTVNKKTVKRTRHK
-2317 LRAADST
+2317 LRAKDST
-2324 RPIWDR
+2324 RPVWNR
-2330 EKEMSWLEKTLPQLS
+2330 EKELTWLGKVLPQLS
-2345 EQDRVKVVE
+2345 EQDRVRVVK
-2354 GLIQVAENGPVAWG
+2354 GLIQVSENGPVAWG
-2368 MFSDGI
+2368 MFSNGI
-2374 VTLSDIAAEGTA
+2374 VTLSDIAAEGTT
-2386 YHEAFHVVFN
+2386 YHESFHVVFN
-2396 LMMND
+2396 LMLTPQ
-2401 SERESLFNEARQM
+2401 ERSALFTEARQQY
-2414 FGNKSLLELEEDM
+2414 GDKSEVELEEDM
-2427 AEGFREYVVSQ
+2427 AEGFREYVTTRQNAGLLDKIKNFFKDLWIKVTNWSSVRPHLTAYYQMINKGKYSNRELPTETFSQ
-2438 ETRSLGRKILDF
+2438 AKARQEGYSKEMQDILD
-2450 FKNLFAKITNWKYI
+2450 KAPRDSEGNL
-2464 KPSLTSYYRMIN
+2464 L
-2476 QGKYKNYSLGLS
+2476 
-2488 SISRLREEQYTS
+2488 
-2500 EMQSIKDKAIADG
+2500 
-2513 TFMKAPNGNPTNLT
+2513 APNGKKSNL
-2527 DERQWLQVRTKAFKE
+2527 DKRQYVQVRTKAFKD
-2542 WFGDWENNPNEASK
+2542 WFGDWTKITFDKDGKPIIPDDVSK
-2556 VVDENDE
+2556 VVDKNGE
-2563 PLVVYHGTKNNV
+2563 PLVVYHRSDTPNVQIFDLSKSKKDQYALSFAYHFGTKKASEEVDLHGAKPTEPISAFLNIRNPLNWDDISQGQWVRALANLREKNMISYDELSLYRDYNETKSAIERLELMKSLFKRKGYDGYKYINNV
-2575 EISKVDFSKSDD
+2575 EDAGSTSWAIF
-2587 LISFF
+2587 
-2592 TTNDKYHTANS
+2592 
-2603 YTESGI
+2603 
-2609 NTGNSNLDTIIEN
+2609 NSN
-2622 IIEYDGVVD
+2622 
-2631 YIKVKKYIETTIH
+2631 
-2644 NSEVSLNDL
+2644 
-2653 GPFDDER
+2653 
-2660 SLKEIIHKNKE
+2660 
-2671 LLRYLESNKDKL
+2671 
-2683 NFSENTANIYS
+2683 
-2694 FFESIKKPL
+2694 
-2703 VIDVKDKNWNEIK
+2703 DVKSAK
-2716 FEDNTFSTRE
+2716 DNIGTFSR
-2726 IAKIANER
+2726 
-2734 GYDGV
+2734 
-2739 IFKNIRDLGAGMSF
+2739 
-2753 DGAFFENEVKH
+2753 
-2764 PNVYISFKS
+2764 
-2773 NQIKSATSNT
+2773 
-2783 GKFSTTNDDIRYR
+2783 TNDDIRYR
-2796 EVDIN
+2796 EVDID

-3019 YTLNKHGISLAGEA
+3019 YTLNKHGISLAGGA

-3120 RLGTRMHSELV
+3120 RLGTRIHSELV

-3183 KNIWDYNR
+3183 KDIWGYNR

-3255 IFVRDQIDPNYTMDV
+3255 VFVRDQIDPNHTMDV

-3286 ENNSEYIK
+3286 ENNSEYIE